1 VEHPLASLRVLDLS
15 RVLAGPF
22 AGRML
27 ADLGADVVK
36 VEPPEGDITR
46 GWGAIR
52 HGIGGYYTQQNAGK
66 RTLCVD
72 LEAPGAAE
80 LLLRLAQRADVLIE
94 NFRPGVLARHG
105 LGWDRLH
112 ALNPRLI
119 VLSISGFGATSP
131 EADRAAYASV
141 LHAESGI
148 LARQAEFDAAPHTD
162 PVLSIADTNAGLHG
176 LVAVLAALL
185 QRERTGMG
193 QLIDIGMLDAMLV
206 TDDYA
211 HFALD
216 EHPITRGGGEVWDA
230 PGGPIMITGEFRI
243 LWRVLTGELGVVD
256 PTPPDATLP
265 EKIRARRGAAAAF
278 YRGFPDR
285 ASLVAALDRANIAW
299 GDVRSTEAAFASPTA
314 LARGTVALV
323 DDRRGGT
330 RRVVQSPYRFS
341 AATSGVRGS
350 PAYRGEHNRE
360 VLGEWLGATADE
372 IAKLEEDGVL
382 LAEGPV

>member
-1 VEHPLASLRVLDLS
+1 VCS
-15 RVLAGPF
+15 RA
-22 AGRML
+22 
-27 ADLGADVVK
+27 
-36 VEPPEGDITR
+36 
-46 GWGAIR
+46 
-52 HGIGGYYTQQNAGK
+52 
-66 RTLCVD
+66 
-72 LEAPGAAE
+72 
-80 LLLRLAQRADVLIE
+80 
-94 NFRPGVLARHG
+94 G
-105 LGWDRLH
+105 LGWDART
-112 ALNPRLI
+112 LNPRLI
-119 VLSISGFGATSP
+119 VLSISVFGATSP

-185 QRERTGMG
+185 QRDRTGMG

-211 HFALD
+211 HFAL

-230 PGGPIMITGEFRI
+230 PDGPIMITGEFRI

-256 PTPPDATLP
+256 PTPPGATLP

-299 GDVRSTEAAFASPTA
+299 GDVRSTAAAFASPTA

-372 IAKLEEDGVL
+372 ITKLEEDGVL
-382 LAEGPV
+382 LAEGPA